1 MDVTSWRLSNLTSFF
16 IDQHGCAKNQVDGEL
31 IINRLKNLGLTQV
44 FDADSAELIIV
55 NSCGFIESAKKESI
69 DALLFARKQYPKAKI
84 LLTGCLAER
93 YAEILKNSMPEADGI
108 FGNGD
113 LSKIDGVVLD
123 MLAGSRPVLVPPQK
137 GVCCGERR
145 TLLSFRGSAFVKITE
160 GCSNHC
166 SFCAI
171 PLIRGELRS
180 RSAADIVA
188 EIKELVKSGIREIN
202 LIGQDLAA
210 YGTGNGDNVF
220 GTGTFELPK
229 IDENGFNC
237 GTKGESALSLL
248 LKNISTVD
256 GNFILRLLY
265 IHPDHFNRD
274 ILDSIEADSRILHY
288 FDIPFQSGSTG
299 IIRAMNR
306 KGSFSE
312 YSRLVSDIRKK
323 LPDAVIRTTFLTGFP
338 GENAEDALETQR
350 FLHEIRSAWSGCF
363 PYSREEDTP
372 AYDMKKRVA
381 AKTAKARAK
390 ALTDIQ
396 AEITERHLTSRV
408 GEEYDVL
415 IEEIIT
421 GGNETTGE
429 DSGTDSCSEDGG
441 LAIGRAWF
449 QAHDVDGSV
458 VVGYDRED
466 EAQNAAVQPGR
477 FVRVKIEAAGS
488 VDLNGVFLADS
499 PMNAGAE
506 QSTLIFA
513 PEVQNA
519 Q

>member
-1 MDVTSWRLSNLTSFF
+1 MTSFF

-31 IINRLKNLGLTQV
+31 IISRLNNLGLTQL
-44 FDADSAELIIV
+44 FDAAGADLIII

-69 DALLFARKQYPKAKI
+69 DALLFARRQYPKAKI

-93 YAEILKNSMPEADGI
+93 YAEILKDSMPEADGI

-113 LSKIDGVVLD
+113 LSKIDEVIRTMQSG
-123 MLAGSRPVLVPPQK
+123 ARPVFVPPQK

-180 RSAADIVA
+180 RKAFDIVA
-188 EIKELVKSGIREIN
+188 EIKELVQSGIREIN

-210 YGTGNGDNVF
+210 YGTGEGDDVF
-220 GTGTFELPK
+220 GTGTFALPK
-229 IDENGFNC
+229 IDENGVNC
-237 GTKGESALSLL
+237 GTQTESALSLL
-248 LKNISTVD
+248 LKNISELD

-274 ILDSIEADSRILHY
+274 ILDAIKADRRILHY
-288 FDIPFQSGSTG
+288 FDIPFQSGSTN
-299 IIRAMNR
+299 IIHAMNR
-306 KGSFSE
+306 RGSFTE
-312 YSRLVSDIRKK
+312 YVRLVQDIRRA

-338 GENAEDALETQR
+338 GETDEDALETQK
-350 FLHEIRSAWSGCF
+350 FLREIQSAWSGCF

-381 AKTAKARAK
+381 AKTAKARAD
-390 ALTDIQ
+390 ALIAVQADITGQ
-396 AEITERHLTSRV
+396 HLASHI
-408 GEEYDVL
+408 GKEYDIL
-415 IEEIIT
+415 IEEIIDI
-421 GGNETTGE
+421 GDGDSAETYE
-429 DSGTDSCSEDGG
+429 DNCG

-449 QAHDVDGSV
+449 QAPDVDGSV
-458 VVGYDRED
+458 VVRYDRD
-466 EAQNAAVQPGR
+466 DTVQNAAMKTGR
-477 FVRVKIEAAGS
+477 FVRVKIEAAGE
-488 VDLNGVFLADS
+488 VDLNGAFIGDS
-499 PMNAGAE
+499 PLNDGAA
-506 QSTLIFA
+506 QSHLIFA

-519 Q
+519 